1 MAAAAAA
8 TVESARS
15 RCELILVAGAVLS
28 TIFSTGP
35 KQRHRRPS
43 WWRASCCLDFIQR
56 QSDQLDAQASARDRN
71 ALASSHRSQHKP
83 LTKQTMR
90 LFGSAKKPAAATPP
104 TAPAPVKPTSSANSI
119 DELREMIELCETR
132 EKHVERQVEAQTLK
146 IQQLSAAGNKKAA
159 MNVLKQKKLLDRE
172 LEQLAAKKL
181 KLSEEQMTLKQLRF
195 NSVVHNAEKRAAA
208 AMEQE
213 IKAVGNAE
221 GVEELHD
228 RIADGI
234 TDAQQVL
241 EAGAQPLGE
250 SAGYD
255 DDALENELEQM
266 CQAGLSTQMQQVN
279 LGSSSN
285 GVVPQPVPSHKPEL
299 TKAQKEELEME
310 RELAE
315 LTQLKMKMEEPMAMP
330 MMAKAC

>member
-1 MAAAAAA
+1 
-8 TVESARS
+8 
-15 RCELILVAGAVLS
+15 
-28 TIFSTGP
+28 
-35 KQRHRRPS
+35 
-43 WWRASCCLDFIQR
+43 
-56 QSDQLDAQASARDRN
+56 
-71 ALASSHRSQHKP
+71 
-83 LTKQTMR
+83 MR

-315 LTQLKMKMEEPMAMP
+315 LTQLKMKMEEPMVMP